1 MAVTSA
7 PQRSSAPA
15 ARAAASSSAVTAPMP
30 PMGTSQWPLP
40 LPITWYRKQRFWR
53 RSASCAPAKVPMS
66 ASVSAIPRS
75 VSSPRQSS
83 MSSPM
88 GRSTSA
94 AHAASSPTSARRSA
108 AERSGSVIVGHSA
121 RAARAHVAYRRS
133 QPSIAAGVAGGGP
146 ERGRGALAVLGVDQ
160 HPARRV
166 GGQRCVG
173 RDPPPAEPDLEAQLV
188 DDPLRQQAHEVGV
201 ARQARVDAGPRA
213 LGHGR
218 PADVVAALEDQH
230 RAPGARQVGGG
241 DQAVVPAADDHGVV
255 SRVGCHQSANR
266 WPWIA
271 TRPSTSW
278 TSPSSWGMTI
288 GSCSPVSTRRCSIAA
303 SSRSASARSSA

>member
-1 MAVTSA
+1 
-7 PQRSSAPA
+7 
-15 ARAAASSSAVTAPMP
+15 
-30 PMGTSQWPLP
+30 
-40 LPITWYRKQRFWR
+40 
-53 RSASCAPAKVPMS
+53 MS

-75 VSSPRQSS
+75 ASSPRQSS
-83 MSSPM
+83 MSSPI

-94 AHAASSPTSARRSA
+94 AHAASSPTSARSSA
-108 AERSGSVIVGHSA
+108 AGRSGSVIVGHSA

-133 QPSIAAGVAGGGP
+133 QPSMAAGSPAAAP

-160 HPARRV
+160 HAARRV
-166 GGQRCVG
+166 GGQRRVG
-173 RDPPPAEPDLEAQLV
+173 RDPSPAEPHLQAQLV
-188 DDPLRQQAHEVGV
+188 DDALRQQADEVGV

-213 LGHGR
+213 LRDRR
-218 PADVVAALEDQH
+218 PADVVAALEDEH

-241 DQAVVPAADDHGVV
+241 DEAVVPAADDHDVV
-255 SRVGCHQSANR
+255 SGVARHQSANR

-278 TSPSSWGMTI
+278 TSPSSCGMTI

>member
-1 MAVTSA
+1 
-7 PQRSSAPA
+7 
-15 ARAAASSSAVTAPMP
+15 
-30 PMGTSQWPLP
+30 
-40 LPITWYRKQRFWR
+40 
-53 RSASCAPAKVPMS
+53 MS

-94 AHAASSPTSARRSA
+94 AHAASSPTSARSSA
-108 AERSGSVIVGHSA
+108 AGRSGSVIVGHSA
-121 RAARAHVAYRRS
+121 RAARAQVAYRRS
-133 QPSIAAGVAGGGP
+133 QPSIAAGSPAAAPSEAAVRSRSSASTSTPRAGS
-146 ERGRGALAVLGVDQ
+146 A
-160 HPARRV
+160 
-166 GGQRCVG
+166 GQRRVG
-173 RDPPPAEPDLEAQLV
+173 RDPPPAQPDLQAELV

-213 LGHGR
+213 LRDGR
-218 PADVVAALEDQH
+218 PAEVVAALEDQH

-241 DQAVVPAADDHGVV
+241 DEAVVPAADDHGVV
-255 SRVGCHQSANR
+255 SRVARHQSANR
-266 WPWIA
+266 WPWMA